1 MRAHEL
7 HEFQFRKFKDYVER
21 SPRSFEK
28 AIETRRARAFPEGGE
43 EKRPK
48 QRTCT
53 TLLCQCEV
61 ISL

>member
-28 AIETRRARAFPEGGE
+28 AIETRRARAFPEVGE
-43 EKRPK
+43 EMRPK
-48 QRTCT
+48 QRT